1 MLQQI
6 KRNPLVRRVV
16 LGGVI
21 AAAYAVLCLLLQ
33 PISFEAVQFRLSEA
47 LCILPLFFPEAVA
60 GLFVGCLLSNL
71 LGGVGILDIVF
82 GSLATLLAAWATRR
96 LRRFPLL
103 ALLPPV
109 LVNAVVIG
117 LVLYYAAGTPLMAGM
132 GSILVSQ
139 AAVCYLVGYPL
150 YLLLRRYR
158 FFQTGQTEQ
167 KN

>member
-103 ALLPPV
+103 ALLPDRKS
-109 LVNAVVIG
+109 VV
-117 LVLYYAAGTPLMAGM
+117 
-132 GSILVSQ
+132 
-139 AAVCYLVGYPL
+139 
-150 YLLLRRYR
+150 
-158 FFQTGQTEQ
+158 
-167 KN
+167 